1 MAKCKRTNN
10 NLQYNTNKTK
20 YRVTRTP
27 LKSGSELRCSGRASS
42 SCSTSDTRR
51 VTVKGHEHH
60 LKWKSRWTP
69 VYVNK
74 STTINKTRTPT

>member
-10 NLQYNTNKTK
+10 NLQCNTNKTK

-27 LKSGSELRCSGRASS
+27 LKSGSELRCSGRVSS

-51 VTVKGHEHH
+51 VTVKGHERF
-60 LKWKSRWTP
+60 LEKRYNEIYKI
-69 VYVNK
+69 YNK
-74 STTINKTRTPT
+74 LIGFHYID